1 MLFFKL
7 LGSQLPNEYASLL
20 QQPERINY
28 IPHILKLLQENKL
41 YRKPSWSDIS
51 SQKEMYLGKGFYCGV
66 CVCVCMYAYVSV
78 VCMWVYV
85 YIWGFKKCSKGMDE
99 RDSLEMIL

>member
-7 LGSQLPNEYASLL
+7 LGSQLPNEYSSLL

-28 IPHILKLLQENKL
+28 IPHMLKLLQENKL

-51 SQKEMYLGKGFYCGV
+51 SQKEMYFGKGFYCRV
-66 CVCVCMYAYVSV
+66 CVCVHVRIC
-78 VCMWVYV
+78 
-85 YIWGFKKCSKGMDE
+85 E
-99 RDSLEMIL
+99 

>member
-66 CVCVCMYAYVSV
+66 CVCVHVRICECGVHV
-78 VCMWVYV
+78 GVCVYMGV
-85 YIWGFKKCSKGMDE
+85 
-99 RDSLEMIL
+99 